1 MEENKQQIDIELS
14 HDIAQGIYANL
25 AIITHSSS
33 EFILDF
39 VRVVPG
45 VPKAEVKSRII
56 MSPEHAKRLLWA
68 LQDNIRK
75 YEQTYRKITLP
86 EEPQNPPVFPLGSGA
101 SRASLNPTEDGSFVT
116 ECCQLLLSSV
126 RILKFSF
133 VIRPVFRTFLFL

>member
-14 HDIAQGIYANL
+14 HDIAQGIYANQ
-25 AIITHSSS
+25 AIITHSGS

-56 MSPEHAKRLLWA
+56 MSPEHAKRLLGA

-75 YEQTYRKITLP
+75 YEQTYRKITLR
-86 EEPQNPPVFPLGSGA
+86 EEPQNPPVFPLDLEPHGQA
-101 SRASLNPTEDGSFVT
+101 
-116 ECCQLLLSSV
+116 
-126 RILKFSF
+126 
-133 VIRPVFRTFLFL
+133 

>member
-86 EEPQNPPVFPLGSGA
+86 EEPQNPPVFPLDLEPHGQA
-101 SRASLNPTEDGSFVT
+101 RIRQRTV
-116 ECCQLLLSSV
+116 LLSRNVVSYSSV
-126 RILKFSF
+126 QFAY
-133 VIRPVFRTFLFL
+133 